1 MLRSIAAGDKLA
13 SAWCRRA
20 FGSVPKIVTIE
31 VEAGWTTPLKH
42 QLFRPAACLGF
53 NKLAPRLDSSN
64 VPIKKNCEGFFF
76 RLRLRCYMKTTPI
89 PGKPHPSGSCRAAW
103 QQKPPEVSVPCWR
116 EQQEPLPRR
125 RRGTSRILM
134 AVDRGGG
141 CVCGPGE
148 RDLDSCYRCSLRR
161 VHKIRSILLSMGAYL
176 DPSGHHPRN
185 GKPGPKWR

>member
-64 VPIKKNCEGFFF
+64 VPIKKICEGFFF
-76 RLRLRCYMKTTPI
+76 RLRLRCYMKTPPI

-125 RRGTSRILM
+125 RGGRVAFSWQLIVEVGVCAGLGKGISTLAI
-134 AVDRGGG
+134 AV
-141 CVCGPGE
+141 
-148 RDLDSCYRCSLRR
+148 
-161 VHKIRSILLSMGAYL
+161 LSGASTKFGVYYYL
-176 DPSGHHPRN
+176 
-185 GKPGPKWR
+185 WELI